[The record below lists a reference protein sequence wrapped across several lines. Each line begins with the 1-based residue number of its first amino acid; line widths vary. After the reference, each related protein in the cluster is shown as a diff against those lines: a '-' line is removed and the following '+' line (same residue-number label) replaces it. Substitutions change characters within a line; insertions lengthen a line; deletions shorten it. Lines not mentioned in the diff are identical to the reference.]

1 MKTRTAFTLVEL
13 LVVIAIIGILIAL
26 LLPAVQ
32 AAREAARRMSCSN
45 NMKQLGLGL
54 HNYENALGALPPGA
68 YFVSGSVGSNRGSV
82 LVYLL
87 RYLEQEDIHDL
98 FDWDAGDITGQAF
111 GKEAVRT
118 IVIPMFVCPSDN
130 HPETF
135 EVPASDGWWLG
146 TGRTVALHNYTASAG
161 PNTLANNGNCPC
173 SQSFNKWAMGEYNNH
188 DNWAGPFN
196 RFGVPCK
203 LRDITDGLSHTI
215 FMGEV
220 RPLCSLHAQR
230 GWEDSCNGSGYHS
243 TIIPIN
249 FDTCKRETGGD
260 NCYRYCNWH
269 TSAGFKSAHAG
280 GAQFLFGDGSV
291 RMIDQD
297 IDHQTYQY
305 LGAKA
310 DGMTI
315 DQDELD

>member
-45 NMKQLGLGL
+45 NMRQLGLGL

-135 EVPASDGWWLG
+135 EVPASDGW
-146 TGRTVALHNYTASAG
+146 VAGNREDGGAAQLHCVRGAETPWPTTAV
-161 PNTLANNGNCPC
+161 
-173 SQSFNKWAMGEYNNH
+173 
-188 DNWAGPFN
+188 
-196 RFGVPCK
+196 VP
-203 LRDITDGLSHTI
+203 
-215 FMGEV
+215 V
-220 RPLCSLHAQR
+220 RKAL
-230 GWEDSCNGSGYHS
+230 
-243 TIIPIN
+243 
-249 FDTCKRETGGD
+249 TGGLWVSMAIRTTGPGRSTD
-260 NCYRYCNWH
+260 LEFRAN
-269 TSAGFKSAHAG
+269 
-280 GAQFLFGDGSV
+280 
-291 RMIDQD
+291 
-297 IDHQTYQY
+297 
-305 LGAKA
+305 
-310 DGMTI
+310 
-315 DQDELD
+315 